1 MEHRCPPS
9 PRAGFTHKC
18 THFSSQS
25 LVPTTTLFTLV
36 YWESQGQ
43 MKFFMAASLCDWFPH
58 VASLVGQ
65 RVKNLPAMQ
74 KTRVR
79 SLGQEDPPGEGKG
92 YPLQYSCL
100 ENPMNRRAWPGS
112 QRVRQNW
119 ATNTFTGS
127 VIPHFG
133 WENPIEEQLFQGLCN
148 KQVRDSAGIR
158 DKISSSQ
165 DKAGMVCEC
174 WGKEKKKLWCS
185 GW

>member
-79 SLGQEDPPGEGKG
+79 SLGQEDPLEEDMATHSRILAWRIPWTKEPGG
-92 YPLQYSCL
+92 LQYTG
-100 ENPMNRRAWPGS
+100 M
-112 QRVRQNW
+112 QRVGRDW
-119 ATNTFTGS
+119 ATNTLTFSLYT
-127 VIPHFG
+127 
-133 WENPIEEQLFQGLCN
+133 PIWYFNLETVPQDIAQIKQQFHSLLFIKNSL
-148 KQVRDSAGIR
+148 
-158 DKISSSQ
+158 SS
-165 DKAGMVCEC
+165 
-174 WGKEKKKLWCS
+174 
-185 GW
+185 